1 MKMKPLALLLAVL
14 MVFSLCACGN
24 DTASGAPS
32 ETKSTADAEKTAVPI
47 ESTQPKTIAD
57 IANVSTVEDSALE
70 PASTIS
76 YPLDGDY
83 TFTMDTIIR
92 NNTAQALGE
101 DSIAVTDGYKAIAE
115 ATGVNI
121 EFNMLPETSY
131 QQTMTLSIAAQDYPD
146 LFNQSVGTYDSN
158 LQGAIEDGVLIDMM
172 EYAEEYAPDWYA
184 AYLSDGNYA
193 ASLTN
198 SDGSVAKIC
207 NKTLP
212 VVTQQALIRGD
223 WLDALDLEAPTD
235 LDSLTD
241 VLRAFKSEY
250 NTTNALLINS
260 DLDSAAEF
268 AFNFSAMGFKMLNFQ
283 LKEPGSNEVI
293 AGVATDEYIEYLLYL
308 HSLYEEGLI
317 TDDFMSISKEN
328 GNWESSYYGGECGV
342 WQDDC
347 KYADAAYAQFAD
359 DPNWDAVPFIFSDR
373 EYHMAQSM
381 TAGLTSMHISTT
393 CPDPEIAMSF
403 LNYGFTDEGGA
414 LVAFGTEGT
423 TYVEND
429 DGSLSYCDI
438 ITNNPDGLSYDQAVV
453 LYLSSNWMPYEA
465 DQRSL
470 SLSYTEDAVEAIDL
484 WTSYGDDAMSMP
496 TAATLTGD
504 EMTEVFEICGDTL
517 TSLSS
522 IAPGVIVG
530 QYSEED
536 YREQLDACFNGM
548 NLDRVTEIYQGAY
561 DRYMAGA

>member
-1 MKMKPLALLLAVL
+1 M
-14 MVFSLCACGN
+14 C
-24 DTASGAPS
+24 
-32 ETKSTADAEKTAVPI
+32 
-47 ESTQPKTIAD
+47 
-57 IANVSTVEDSALE
+57 
-70 PASTIS
+70 
-76 YPLDGDY
+76 
-83 TFTMDTIIR
+83 IR
-92 NNTAQALGE
+92 
-101 DSIAVTDGYKAIAE
+101 D
-115 ATGVNI
+115 
-121 EFNMLPETSY
+121 
-131 QQTMTLSIAAQDYPD
+131 
-146 LFNQSVGTYDSN
+146 
-158 LQGAIEDGVLIDMM
+158 
-172 EYAEEYAPDWYA
+172 
-184 AYLSDGNYA
+184 
-193 ASLTN
+193 
-198 SDGSVAKIC
+198 
-207 NKTLP
+207 
-212 VVTQQALIRGD
+212 R
-223 WLDALDLEAPTD
+223 APTD